1 MKAVPLRTSSY
12 IRCVLTTEVDH
23 TRASSFF
30 CSHKQRSLLPTAA
43 SERRT
48 EDMIQVVLAALDS
61 AELKTGQ

>member
-1 MKAVPLRTSSY
+1 MKTVSLCTNSY
-12 IRCVLTTEVDH
+12 IRCVLTTVDH
-23 TRASSFF
+23 ICASSFF

-61 AELKTGQ
+61 AELQIGQ